1 MSYVKQVPPAM
12 LRLKAEEEERIERV
26 RVALSKKM
34 GGVSITKSHAMHV
47 MLAKGYEALSKEL
60 GLKP

>member
-1 MSYVKQVPPAM
+1 MKSHAAM

-26 RVALSKKM
+26 RVALSKRM

-47 MLAKGYEALSKEL
+47 MLAKGYEALLKEL
-60 GLKP
+60 GL